1 MRHDRAILPEEQDL
15 IVAGAGLAAGLLALR
30 LSALPQPPR
39 IVIVEAGDTA
49 FGDKTWSHQATDIS
63 AADRTWLD
71 PAIERRWDGQSVR
84 FAELTRHLTTGY
96 AAMTSASLR
105 KAVGQHPGVTIRT
118 KARVRAVRP
127 ESVLMDDG
135 TRIEA
140 PCVIDARGH
149 RTVPGLALAFQK
161 FVGLVVDTEHPHGVD
176 LPVIMDATV
185 PQIDGFR
192 FVYLLPFSPTRLL
205 IEDTRYSDGHD
216 LDEAEIEDCIEEY
229 AVAKGW
235 RIVAVAHRE
244 AGVLP
249 IALDFDRRLFW
260 SRASDVPW
268 LGMRGAFFHATTG
281 YSFPDAVRNANLVA
295 EAWPI
300 RSASLAD
307 LVHDHARAREPRQGF
322 YRFLNRMLFR
332 AARPERRHLV
342 MQKFYRLPQPVIERF
357 YAGRTGLRDMALIL
371 SGKPPVPIHRALRS
385 IPTGRLM
392 AEASR

>member
-1 MRHDRAILPEEQDL
+1 MRHTRSILPEEPDV

-39 IVIVEAGDTA
+39 ILLLEAGETA
-49 FGDKTWSHQATDIS
+49 FGDKTWSHQATDVS
-63 AADRTWLD
+63 AADRAWLD
-71 PAIERRWDGQSVR
+71 PAIAKRWTGQSVR
-84 FAELTRHLTTGY
+84 FADLTRHLTTGY

-105 KAVGQHPGVTIRT
+105 SAVSKQPGVTIRT

-127 ESVLMDDG
+127 ESVLLDDG
-135 TRIEA
+135 TRIAA
-140 PCVIDARGH
+140 PCIIDSRGH
-149 RTVPGLALAFQK
+149 RTAPGLALAYQK
-161 FVGLVVDTEHPHGVD
+161 FVGLVVETEVPHGVD

-205 IEDTRYSDGHD
+205 IEDTRYADGCA
-216 LDEAEIEDCIEEY
+216 LDGDGIEACIRDY
-229 AVAKGW
+229 AAAKGW
-235 RIVAVAHRE
+235 RIATVAHRE

-260 SRASDVPW
+260 SRAGDVPW

-281 YSFPDAVRNANLVA
+281 YSFPDAVRSANLVA

-307 LVHDHARAREPRQGF
+307 LVHDHARAREPRQSF

-332 AARPERRHLV
+332 AAQPERRHLV

-357 YAGRTGLRDMALIL
+357 YAGRTGLRDMARIL

-385 IPTGRLM
+385 IPPRRLV
-392 AEASR
+392 AEAEL

>member
-1 MRHDRAILPEEQDL
+1 MRHEGAILPEDPDV

-30 LSALPQPPR
+30 LSALPRPPR
-39 IVIVEAGDTA
+39 IVILEAGDTA
-49 FGDKTWSHQATDIS
+49 FGDKTWSHQATDVD
-63 AADRTWLD
+63 AADRAWLD
-71 PAIERRWDGQSVR
+71 PAIARRWTGQSVR
-84 FAELTRHLTTGY
+84 FASLTRHLTTGY
-96 AAMTSASLR
+96 ASMTSASLR
-105 KAVGQHPGVTIRT
+105 KAVGRLPGVTIRT
-118 KARVRAVRP
+118 NARVRAVRP
-127 ESVLMDDG
+127 DNVVMDDG
-135 TRIEA
+135 TQIAA

-149 RTVPGLALAFQK
+149 RTAPGLALAYQK
-161 FVGLVVDTEHPHGVD
+161 FVGLVVETEVPHGID

-185 PQIDGFR
+185 AQIDGFR

-205 IEDTRYSDGHD
+205 IEDTRYADGCA
-216 LDEAEIEDCIEEY
+216 LDEAGIEACIRDY
-229 AVAKGW
+229 ATAQGW
-235 RIVAVAHRE
+235 KIGTVAHRE

-260 SRASDVPW
+260 SHARDVPW

-300 RSASLAD
+300 RSAALAD

-357 YAGRTGLRDMALIL
+357 YAGRTGLGDVARIL

-385 IPTGRLM
+385 LPTGRLM
-392 AEASR
+392 AEAEQ